1 LADLRGYK
9 GRSDSTN
16 KELTVRICAA
26 TGLLALALAIV
37 PPAFMAAQAAQ
48 PSEDKPMQM
57 QDSATAVHDF
67 DFLIGRWRL
76 HHRRLKE
83 RLVGN
88 RDWVEFEGTSVA
100 QKLMDGYGNVDDNVL
115 ELPGGAYRAVSL
127 RSFDPKT
134 QQWSIW
140 WLDGRTPLGPL
151 DPPVR
156 GGFKD
161 GVGTFYADDTFNGK
175 PIRVRYLWS
184 HITPTSCHWEQ
195 AFSSDRGASW
205 ETNWMTDLERA
216 P

>member
-1 LADLRGYK
+1 
-9 GRSDSTN
+9 
-16 KELTVRICAA
+16 
-26 TGLLALALAIV
+26 
-37 PPAFMAAQAAQ
+37 MAAQAAQ
-48 PSEDKPMQM
+48 PSENKPMPT

-67 DFLIGRWRL
+67 DFLIGRWRV
-76 HHRRLKE
+76 HHRRLKQ

-100 QKLMDGYGNVDDNVL
+100 QKLMDGYGNIDDNVL
-115 ELPGGAYRAVSL
+115 ELPGGAYRAVTL

-161 GVGTFYADDTFNGK
+161 GVGTFYADDTFNDK
-175 PIRVRYLWS
+175 PIRVRFLWS
-184 HITPTSCHWEQ
+184 RITPTSCHWEQ
-195 AFSSDRGASW
+195 AFSSDGGVSW
-205 ETNWMTDLERA
+205 ETNWMNDFERA